1 MIIATFGPSTGW
13 VGKTVRYD
21 DGRFILEG
29 FGEIDVSAV
38 VDYDR
43 QGHLIWAY
51 AGLREWVYETA
62 GLPAPAGSATLAA
75 AAGQATPT
83 VDQTGVT
90 QPSVPQA
97 ASEAAPMA
105 PQAQPVVPPAQPVVP
120 PASSAAPEAYA
131 AEAVPPVTPEAPA
144 PPTAV
149 PPTPAQPTTAPAE
162 PPLGAPPP
170 AARGRGGWFVL
181 GGVVALAAI
190 VGLVVAGGRM
200 RDGLGVAFTLLAVAA
215 LVTVVLAA
223 TRSAPLSRGF
233 GGAAPRTLLVAS
245 GVAAAVCVAL
255 AATLWWMPHFQVVA
269 PSDTR
274 IALDGQPEIKL
285 LVVNRGLFGGTF
297 TGAYAVD
304 GLEQD
309 AFAFPLGGG
318 DTRELTLS
326 LPADT
331 ERGPVTLTLG
341 GASVE
346 ARAVLPPTFAVAPLE
361 IDPSPAKAGDDV
373 VLTTTVENTGDLAG
387 TFDGVLRVGGEEL
400 LTQPVDIRAG
410 SSVDVSY
417 EFAADAAGKYRLALG
432 DATAPFVIV
441 QPVRLKNGY
450 VIKRSIK
457 GGRAAVTLVNKAG
470 ADAVAVFTRSGD
482 KRKAVLAVYVRAG
495 KKAKITGIP
504 DGTYVFWNCIGSG
517 FNWTMRGFYDTLE
530 FKRWVDPLKFK
541 TTQTTKRWTTYW
553 SDARYKYSQGHRRT
567 TTHWTNW
574 TITLATGESKY
585 TKAVEAAGF
594 PGL

>member
-75 AAGQATPT
+75 TEQAAPT
-83 VDQTGVT
+83 VAQTGVT

-97 ASEAAPMA
+97 ASEAAPA
-105 PQAQPVVPPAQPVVP
+105 ASPAQPVVP
-120 PASSAAPEAYA
+120 PAPSAAPEAYA

-144 PPTAV
+144 TPTPTTPTPV
-149 PPTPAQPTTAPAE
+149 PPAPPTTAPAE
-162 PPLGAPPP
+162 SPLVAPP

-190 VGLVVAGGRM
+190 VGLVVAGGRI

-297 TGAYAVD
+297 TGAWAVD

-318 DTRELTLS
+318 DARELTLS

-331 ERGPVTLTLG
+331 GRGPVTLTLG

-361 IDPSPAKAGDDV
+361 IDPSPAKVGDDV

-400 LTQPVDIRAG
+400 LTQPVDIRPG

-450 VIKRSIK
+450 VIKRSLK

-482 KRKAVLAVYVRAG
+482 KRRAVLAVYVRAG
-495 KKAKITGIP
+495 KKARITGIP

-553 SDARYKYSQGHRRT
+553 SDARYNYSQGHRRT

-585 TKAVEAAGF
+585 TKTVEAAGF
-594 PGL
+594 PGF

>member
-1 MIIATFGPSTGW
+1 MVIATFGSSTGW

-38 VDYDR
+38 ADYDR
-43 QGHLIWAY
+43 QGHLIWAH

-62 GLPAPAGSATLAA
+62 GLPAPAGPAAVAA
-75 AAGQATPT
+75 ATEQATPT
-83 VDQTGVT
+83 VAQTGVT
-90 QPSVPQA
+90 EPSDPQA
-97 ASEAAPMA
+97 ASEAVPAA
-105 PQAQPVVPPAQPVVP
+105 PQAPSTTPEVVPEAAGQ
-120 PASSAAPEAYA
+120 SA
-131 AEAVPPVTPEAPA
+131 TPGEPS
-144 PPTAV
+144 P
-149 PPTPAQPTTAPAE
+149 PTTAPAE

-190 VGLVVAGGRM
+190 VGLVVAGGRI

-223 TRSAPLSRGF
+223 TRWAPLSCGF
-233 GGAAPRTLLVAS
+233 SGAAPRTLLVAS
-245 GVAAAVCVAL
+245 GVAAAVCFAL
-255 AATLWWMPHFQVVA
+255 AAALWWMPHFQVVA
-269 PSDTR
+269 PNDTR

-318 DTRELTLS
+318 DARELTLS

-346 ARAVLPPTFAVAPLE
+346 ARAVLPPTFTVAPLE
-361 IDPSPAKAGDDV
+361 IDPSPAKVGDDV

-387 TFDGVLRVGGEEL
+387 TFDGALLVGGEEL
-400 LTQPVDIRAG
+400 LTQPVEIRAG
-410 SSVDVSY
+410 SSADVSY

-450 VIKRSIK
+450 VIKRSVK

-530 FKRWVDPLKFK
+530 FKRWVDPLKFE

-553 SDARYKYSQGHRRT
+553 SDARYNYSQGHRRT

-574 TITLATGESKY
+574 TITMAAGESKY
-585 TKAVEAAGF
+585 TKAVEAGGF

>member
-75 AAGQATPT
+75 TEQAAPT
-83 VDQTGVT
+83 VAQTGVT

-97 ASEAAPMA
+97 ASEAAPA
-105 PQAQPVVPPAQPVVP
+105 ASPAQPVVP
-120 PASSAAPEAYA
+120 PAPSAALGAYA

-297 TGAYAVD
+297 TGAWAVD

-318 DTRELTLS
+318 DARELILS

-331 ERGPVTLTLG
+331 GRGPVTLTLG

-361 IDPSPAKAGDDV
+361 IDPSPAKVGDDV
-373 VLTTTVENTGDLAG
+373 ILTTTVENTGDLAG

-553 SDARYKYSQGHRRT
+553 SDARYNYSQGHRRT

-574 TITLATGESKY
+574 TITMATGESKY

>member
-75 AAGQATPT
+75 TEQAAPT
-83 VDQTGVT
+83 VAQTGVT

-97 ASEAAPMA
+97 ASEAAPA
-105 PQAQPVVPPAQPVVP
+105 ASPAQPVVP
-120 PASSAAPEAYA
+120 PAPSAALGAYA

-297 TGAYAVD
+297 TGAWAVD

-318 DTRELTLS
+318 DARELILS

-331 ERGPVTLTLG
+331 GRGPVTLTLG

-361 IDPSPAKAGDDV
+361 IDPSPAKVGDDV
-373 VLTTTVENTGDLAG
+373 ILTTTVENTGDLAG

-585 TKAVEAAGF
+585 TKAVEAGGF
-594 PGL
+594 PGF